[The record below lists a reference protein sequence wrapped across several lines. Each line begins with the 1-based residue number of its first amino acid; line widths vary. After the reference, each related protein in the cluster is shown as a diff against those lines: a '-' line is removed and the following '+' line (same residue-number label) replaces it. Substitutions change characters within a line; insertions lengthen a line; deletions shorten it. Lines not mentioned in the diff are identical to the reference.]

1 MRKEELEPMA
11 LPLSKLEPKQ
21 LRSFFITHLDHIYA
35 AKKHVLANLPQL
47 ANLAHFTDLRN
58 SILEIYDEIT
68 KQLRRMDVIYSLLD
82 TSPGE
87 GSHGGWVG
95 LIDNAF
101 AAVQENFDCAELRDL
116 AIIFHM
122 QNIESL
128 ETASFKV
135 LQMAAVKL
143 RSKDISQL
151 LKENYDEANSD
162 RLLLLLIMS
171 KYIAG

>member
-1 MRKEELEPMA
+1 MRKEDLEPMA

-21 LRSFFITHLDHIYA
+21 LRSFFITHLDEVYA
-35 AKKHVLANLPQL
+35 AKQHVMRNLPQL
-47 ANLAHFTDLRN
+47 ASLAHFTDLRN
-58 SILEIYDEIT
+58 SILEMKDEIS
-68 KQLRRMDVIYSLLD
+68 KQIKRMETIYSLLK

-87 GSHGGWVG
+87 GSYAGWVG

-143 RSKDISQL
+143 RSKDISRL